1 MSSTNVTSNVKET
14 GMDLGFL
21 VSVGHFLQLALF
33 NAIIVVSGPIALFA
47 ALFTQ
52 ELTITTHHKVTGKM
66 ARNLSLA
73 SLVAVGAMAGAILSR
88 ELLADAT
95 LPLLGSITYTQF
107 YAAVSI
113 LIFIAIPIVG
123 LFASQRKVETDP
135 GLARRN
141 VIQEIAFRLTWVFAT
156 IAIALLTWIIGR
168 VMADGIKVINLEFLT
183 TRPAGGVSGEGGM
196 STTIVTTLY
205 LVALTIIIATPLG
218 VGAAIYLAEYAGEAQ
233 RESRLVAWLIAIAR
247 TGVEILAGV
256 PSIIFGLFGFALFVS
271 FMKLK
276 FSLLSAGL
284 SGACL
289 ILPVII
295 RTSEEALLAVPRS
308 YREASLGLGATKWQT
323 TWSVILPAA
332 TPGVVTGIILSI
344 GRIVAETAIFWV
356 TLGGSYR
363 LPENL
368 LSSGRSM
375 ALHVYMLATETR
387 AFEKAMGTAAILIA
401 SIVLLNLTITYVSRR
416 LTARVQGKGR

>member
-1 MSSTNVTSNVKET
+1 MSSGPVSRVELERQAVRGAAGNLARRKLTQMVAF
-14 GMDLGFL
+14 GF
-21 VSVGHFLQLALF
+21 VWLA
-33 NAIIVVSGPIALFA
+33 G
-47 ALFTQ
+47 
-52 ELTITTHHKVTGKM
+52 
-66 ARNLSLA
+66 
-73 SLVAVGAMAGAILSR
+73 LVAV
-88 ELLADAT
+88 
-95 LPLLGSITYTQF
+95 
-107 YAAVSI
+107 AV
-113 LIFIAIPIVG
+113 LI
-123 LFASQRKVETDP
+123 
-135 GLARRN
+135 
-141 VIQEIAFRLTWVFAT
+141 
-156 IAIALLTWIIGR
+156 WIIGY
-168 VMADGIKVINLEFLT
+168 VLVQGVQVIDLEFLT

-205 LVALTIIIATPLG
+205 LVVLTIVIATPLG
-218 VGAAIYLAEYAGEAQ
+218 VGAAVYLVEYAGEAE
-233 RESRLVAWLIAIAR
+233 RESRWVSRLVTVAR

-308 YREASLGLGATKWQT
+308 YREGSLALGATKWQT
-323 TWSVILPAA
+323 VVSVVLPAA
-332 TPGVVTGIILSI
+332 SPGIVTGIVLSV
-344 GRIVAETAIFWV
+344 GRVVAETAIFWV

-363 LPENL
+363 LPTNL

-375 ALHVYMLATETR
+375 ALHVYMLASETR

-401 SIVLLNLTITYVSRR
+401 TIIVLNLMINYTSRR
-416 LTARVQGKGR
+416 FAARMMGRK